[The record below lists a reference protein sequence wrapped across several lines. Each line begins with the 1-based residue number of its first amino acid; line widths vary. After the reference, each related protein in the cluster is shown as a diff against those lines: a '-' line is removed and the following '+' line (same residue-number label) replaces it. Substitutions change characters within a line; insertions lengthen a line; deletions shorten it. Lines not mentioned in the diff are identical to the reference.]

1 MARTPSRK
9 VGHSYKQERPEG
21 RWDAIVVGSG
31 IGGLA
36 SAALLAR
43 HAGKRVLV
51 LERHSTA
58 GGFTHTFKRPGY
70 EWDVGVHYIGQC
82 EPGSPVRALFDEVTN
97 GTLAWAKMPDV
108 YDRAI
113 LEGEKYDF
121 VSGGRRFVETMAS
134 RFPGQRDAISRYLGE
149 IVAATSRGAPFF
161 VDRMLPAR
169 LSKLVGPLLRAPMY
183 RYSDRTVDQVVR
195 PILRDA
201 RLYDVL
207 TTQMGDYGLLPRDA
221 SFAIHAMVVGHY
233 LGGGWYPI
241 GGSARIAEGAAEVI
255 ESAGGEIFV
264 AAEVERILVE
274 HGRAVGVRMIDGRE
288 LRAPIVI
295 SDAGAPNTF
304 LRLLEPSVAEP
315 TGLPSRIRAIGPSA
329 SHLSLYLGLD
339 RTDAEL
345 GLDGTNLWIY
355 PEHDRER
362 AFDRFLADPSAPIP
376 LVYASFPSAKDPS
389 FVERHPGK
397 ATVELVTIANV
408 DWVRRW
414 QDARWKKRG
423 ADYDAWKAEMSQ
435 RLLDVALVERPSLRG
450 HVAHMELSTPIST
463 RHFTAHPDGEIYG
476 LSHPPARFHLPLRA
490 QTPIPGLFLTGQDLV
505 TCGVAGA
512 LFGGAIT
519 ATAVLRGGM
528 LASVARRALGRGPE
542 PRRVVRAGAR
552 AADQS
557 AAESNASGTV

>member
-1 MARTPSRK
+1 MSAHASK

-31 IGGLA
+31 MGGLT

-43 HAGKRVLV
+43 HGGKRVLV

-58 GGFTHTFKRPGY
+58 GGFTHTFKRPGR

-82 EPGSPVRALFDEVTN
+82 EPGSPVRMLFDEVTN
-97 GTLAWAKMPDV
+97 GTLAWSRMPDV
-108 YDRAI
+108 YDRVI
-113 LEGEKYDF
+113 LGGEKYDL
-121 VSGGRRFVETMAS
+121 VAGGRRFVETLAA
-134 RFPGQRDAISRYLGE
+134 RFPGQRASVERYLGE
-149 IVAATSRGAPFF
+149 ILAATSRGGPFF
-161 VDRMLPAR
+161 ADRMLPAR
-169 LSKLVGPLLRAPMY
+169 MSKLVGPLLRRPMY
-183 RYSDRTVDQVVR
+183 RYSDRTVEQVVR
-195 PILRDA
+195 PIVKDA

-207 TTQMGDYGLLPRDA
+207 TAQMGDYGLLPRDA

-233 LGGGWYPI
+233 LGGGYYPI
-241 GGSARIAEGAAEVI
+241 GGSARIAEGAADVI

-274 HGRAVGVRMIDGRE
+274 GGRAVGVRMSDGRE
-288 LRAPIVI
+288 LRAPTVV
-295 SDAGAPNTF
+295 SDAGAPNTY
-304 LRLLEPSVAEP
+304 LRLLEPHVAEP
-315 TGLPSRIRAIGPSA
+315 TGLPDRIRAIGPSA

-355 PEHDRER
+355 PERDRDR
-362 AFDRFLADPSAPIP
+362 AFERFLADSKAPIP

-389 FVERHPGK
+389 FAARHPGK

-408 DWVRRW
+408 DWVRKW

-423 ADYDAWKAEMSQ
+423 AEYDAWKAEMSE
-435 RLLDVALVERPSLRG
+435 RLLDIALVERPSLRG
-450 HVAHMELSTPIST
+450 RVAFQELSTPLST

-476 LSHPPARFHLPLRA
+476 LSHTPARFHLPLRA

-512 LFGGAIT
+512 LFGGALA
-519 ATAVLRGGM
+519 ATAILRGTM
-528 LASVARRALGRGPE
+528 VSSLARRALGRGE
-542 PRRVVRAGAR
+542 RVAARARVRATPSAS
-552 AADQS
+552 QS
-557 AAESNASGTV
+557 APS